1 MKRVS
6 SIFSQLLQSFSRSE
20 FESVVRKHKGER
32 HARGFECWT
41 QFVAMLF
48 CQLGH
53 ARSLSEITGGLAACE
68 GKLVHLGVKS
78 PPKKS
83 TLSYANR
90 HRPWEIC
97 RDMFEKLYQRCAA
110 EAMHRGKRKF
120 RFRNK
125 LLSLDATVIPL
136 CIKTFDWAKY
146 QTGKG
151 AAKLHLLL
159 DHDGYL
165 PKFAVLTAAKTGDI
179 TVARNLAFEKGA
191 VLVFDKGYADYDWW
205 LGLTRQDVYFVT
217 RLKDDASYGV
227 VKQREVKPGGAV
239 VRDEEILL
247 TKIQEEG
254 KEALMRRIEIWV
266 EDQQKTM
273 VFVTNH
279 MKLAPTTIAEIYKDR
294 WGIEAFFKT
303 LKQSL
308 RIKTFVGTS
317 ENAVLIQ
324 IWTALIAM
332 LVVKFLQLKST
343 FGWSLSNLVA
353 LLRQQLFVYRD
364 LWSWINDPFQR
375 PPGLN
380 DAGAEQLRLFDGDGQ
395 QVGQQAASEAV
406 ALS

>member
-6 SIFSQLLQSFSRSE
+6 SIFSQILQSFSRLE
-20 FESVVRKHKGER
+20 FDAIVKQHKGER

-68 GKLVHLGVKS
+68 GKLVHLGVKT
-78 PPKKS
+78 PPKKP
-83 TLSYANR
+83 TLSYANK
-90 HRPWEIC
+90 HRPWEIY
-97 RDMFEKLYQRCAA
+97 RDVFEKLYQRCAD
-110 EAMHRGKRKF
+110 EALHRAKRKF

-125 LLSLDATVIPL
+125 LLSLDASLIPL
-136 CIKTFDWAKY
+136 CVKTFDWAKY
-146 QTGKG
+146 RTGKG

-165 PKFAVLTAAKTGDI
+165 PKFAVVTEGKTADI
-179 TVARNLAFEKGA
+179 KVARRLEFDKGT
-191 VLVFDKGYADYDWW
+191 VVVFDKGYADYDWW
-205 LGLTRQDVYFVT
+205 LELTRRGVYFVT
-217 RLKDDASYGV
+217 RLKDDASYGIAGQRD
-227 VKQREVKPGGAV
+227 VKADCNII
-239 VRDEEILL
+239 RDEEILL
-247 TKIQEEG
+247 TKTQEEG
-254 KEALMRRIEIWV
+254 TEALMRRIEVWV
-266 EDQQKTM
+266 EEKQKTM

-279 MKLAPTTIAEIYKDR
+279 MKLAATTIAEIYKDR
-294 WGIEAFFKT
+294 WGIEAFFKA

-332 LVVKFLQLKST
+332 LVVKYLQLKST

-364 LWSWINDPFQR
+364 LWGWINQPFQG
-375 PPGLN
+375 PPGLG
-380 DAGAEQLRLFDGDGQ
+380 DGAAEQLRLFEQDAPQLRQ
-395 QVGQQAASEAV
+395 QNAEMAATTS
-406 ALS
+406 

>member
-1 MKRVS
+1 MQRVS
-6 SIFSQLLQSFSRSE
+6 SIFSQILQSFSRLE
-20 FESVVRKHKGER
+20 FNAVVNKHKGER

-48 CQLGH
+48 CQLGY

-68 GKLVHLGVKS
+68 GKLVHLGVKT

-83 TLSYANR
+83 TLAYANR
-90 HRPWEIC
+90 HRPWEIYK
-97 RDMFEKLYQRCAA
+97 DMFEKLYQRCAD
-110 EAMHRGKRKF
+110 EAMHRAKKKF

-125 LLSLDATVIPL
+125 LLSLDASVIPL

-146 QTGKG
+146 RTGKG

-165 PKFAVLTAAKTGDI
+165 PKFAALTEGKTGDI
-179 TVARNLAFEKGA
+179 TVARRLEFEKGT
-191 VLVFDKGYADYDWW
+191 VVVFDKGYADYDWW
-205 LGLTRQDVYFVT
+205 LKLTRQGVYFVT
-217 RLKDDASYGV
+217 RLKDDASYGI
-227 VKQREVKPGGAV
+227 VKQREVKAGGNII
-239 VRDEEILL
+239 RDEEILL

-254 KEALMRRIEIWV
+254 PVAVMRRIEVWV
-266 EDQQKTM
+266 EEKQKTM
-273 VFVTNH
+273 VFITNN
-279 MKLAPTTIAEIYKDR
+279 MKLAASTIAEIYKDR
-294 WGIEAFFKT
+294 WGIEAFFKA

-332 LVVKFLQLKST
+332 LVVKYLQLKST

-364 LWSWINDPFQR
+364 LWSWINEPFQA
-375 PPGLN
+375 PPGLG
-380 DAGAEQLRLFDGDGQ
+380 DGVAMQLELFDSDGRQLGQ
-395 QVGQQAASEAV
+395 QNNAEAIAAS
-406 ALS
+406 

>member
-1 MKRVS
+1 MRRVS
-6 SIFSQLLQSFSRSE
+6 SIFSQILQSFSRLE
-20 FESVVRKHKGER
+20 FAAVVKKHKGER

-68 GKLVHLGVKS
+68 GKLKHLGVKT
-78 PPKKS
+78 PPNKS
-83 TLSYANR
+83 TLSYANQ
-90 HRPWEIC
+90 HRPWEIY
-97 RDMFEKLYQRCAA
+97 RDLFEKLYQRCAD
-110 EAMHRGKRKF
+110 EAMHRTKRKF

-125 LLSLDATVIPL
+125 LLSLDASLIPL
-136 CIKTFDWAKY
+136 CVKMFDWAKY
-146 QTGKG
+146 RTGKG

-165 PKFAVLTAAKTGDI
+165 PKFAVVTAGKTADI
-179 TVARNLAFEKGA
+179 KVARRLEFDKGT
-191 VLVFDKGYADYDWW
+191 VVVFDKGYADFDWW
-205 LGLTRQDVYFVT
+205 LELTRRGVFFVT
-217 RLKDDASYGV
+217 RLKDDASYGIV
-227 VKQREVKPGGAV
+227 AQREVKPGTDI

-254 KEALMRRIEIWV
+254 PEALMRRIEVWV
-266 EDQQKTM
+266 EEKQKTM

-279 MKLAPTTIAEIYKDR
+279 LKLAATTIAEIYKDR
-294 WGIEAFFKT
+294 WGIESFFRA

-332 LVVKFLQLKST
+332 LVVKYLQLKST

-364 LWSWINDPFQR
+364 LWEWINCPFR
-375 PPGLN
+375 PPPGLE
-380 DAGAEQLRLFDGDGQ
+380 DGAAEQLGLFNDQGR
-395 QVGQQAASEAV
+395 QVGQQPTPQSV
-406 ALS
+406 AT

>member
-6 SIFSQLLQSFSRSE
+6 SIFSQILQSFSRLE
-20 FESVVRKHKGER
+20 FDAVVKKHKGER

-68 GKLVHLGVKS
+68 GKLVHLGVKT
-78 PPKKS
+78 PPKKP
-83 TLSYANR
+83 TLAYANK
-90 HRPWEIC
+90 HRPWEIY
-97 RDMFEKLYQRCAA
+97 RDVFERLYQRCAD
-110 EAMHRGKRKF
+110 EALHRTKRKF

-125 LLSLDATVIPL
+125 LLSLDASLIPL
-136 CIKTFDWAKY
+136 CIKTFDWAQY
-146 QTGKG
+146 RTGKG

-165 PKFAVLTAAKTGDI
+165 PKFAVVTEGKTADI
-179 TVARNLAFEKGA
+179 KVARRIVFEKGTVVA
-191 VLVFDKGYADYDWW
+191 FDKGYADYDWW
-205 LGLTRQDVYFVT
+205 LELTRQGVYFVS

-227 VKQREVKPGGAV
+227 LQQREVKADGNII
-239 VRDEEILL
+239 RDEEILL
-247 TKIQEEG
+247 TKIQDQG
-254 KEALMRRIEIWV
+254 PEAIMRRIEVWV
-266 EDQQKTM
+266 EEKQKTM
-273 VFVTNH
+273 VFVTNNR
-279 MKLAPTTIAEIYKDR
+279 KLAASTIAEIYKDR
-294 WGIEAFFKT
+294 WGIEAFFKA

-332 LVVKFLQLKST
+332 LVVKYLQLKST

-364 LWSWINDPFQR
+364 LWSWINHPFQG
-375 PPGLN
+375 PPGLGYG
-380 DAGAEQLRLFDGDGQ
+380 AAEQLELFEHNQEQLRQ
-395 QVGQQAASEAV
+395 QNRNIAV
-406 ALS
+406 VDP

>member
-6 SIFSQLLQSFSRSE
+6 SIFSQILQSFSRLE
-20 FESVVRKHKGER
+20 FDAIVKKHKGER

-68 GKLVHLGVKS
+68 GKLVHLGVKT
-78 PPKKS
+78 PPKKP
-83 TLSYANR
+83 TLAYANK
-90 HRPWEIC
+90 HRPWEIY
-97 RDMFEKLYQRCAA
+97 RDVFEKLYQRCAD
-110 EAMHRGKRKF
+110 EALHRAKRKF

-125 LLSLDATVIPL
+125 LLSLDASLIPL
-136 CIKTFDWAKY
+136 CVKTFDWAKY
-146 QTGKG
+146 RTGKG

-165 PKFAVLTAAKTGDI
+165 PQFAVVTEGKTADI
-179 TVARNLAFEKGA
+179 KVARRLEFDKGA
-191 VLVFDKGYADYDWW
+191 VVVFDKGYADYDWW
-205 LGLTRQDVYFVT
+205 LELTRQGVYFVT
-217 RLKDDASYGV
+217 RLKDDASYGITGQRS
-227 VKQREVKPGGAV
+227 VKADSNII
-239 VRDEEILL
+239 RDEEILL
-247 TKIQEEG
+247 TKTQEQG
-254 KEALMRRIEIWV
+254 PEAWLRRIEVWV
-266 EDQQKTM
+266 EEKQKTM

-279 MKLAPTTIAEIYKDR
+279 MKLAATTIAEIYKDR
-294 WGIEAFFKT
+294 WGIEAFFKA

-332 LVVKFLQLKST
+332 LVVKYLQLKST

-364 LWSWINDPFQR
+364 LWGWINQPFQG
-375 PPGLN
+375 PPGLG
-380 DAGAEQLRLFDGDGQ
+380 DGASEQLRLFEQDAPQLRQ
-395 QVGQQAASEAV
+395 QNAEMAATTS
-406 ALS
+406 

>member
-1 MKRVS
+1 MNRVS
-6 SIFSQLLQSFSRSE
+6 SIFSQILQSFSRSE
-20 FESVVRKHKGER
+20 FDAVVKNHKGER
-32 HARGFECWT
+32 HARGFQCWT

-68 GKLVHLGVKS
+68 GKLVHLGVKT

-83 TLSYANR
+83 TLAYANQ
-90 HRPWEIC
+90 HRPWQIY
-97 RDMFEKLYQRCAA
+97 RDTFEKLYQRCAA
-110 EAMHRGKRKF
+110 EAMHRTKRKF
-120 RFRNK
+120 RFHNK
-125 LLSLDATVIPL
+125 LLSLDASMIPL

-146 QTGKG
+146 RTGKG

-165 PKFAVLTAAKTGDI
+165 PKFAALTKGKTGDI
-179 TVARNLAFEKGA
+179 TVARHLEFDKGT
-191 VLVFDKGYADYDWW
+191 VVVFDKGYADYDWW
-205 LGLTRQDVYFVT
+205 LRLTRQGVYFVT

-227 VKQREVKPGGAV
+227 LREREVKAGV
-239 VRDEEILL
+239 NIIRDEEILL

-254 KEALMRRIEIWV
+254 PQAVMRRIEIWV
-266 EDQQKTM
+266 EEKQKTM
-273 VFVTNH
+273 VFVTNN
-279 MKLAPTTIAEIYKDR
+279 MRLAASTIAEIYKDR
-294 WGIEAFFKT
+294 WGIEAFFKA

-332 LVVKFLQLKST
+332 LVVKYLQLKST

-364 LWSWINDPFQR
+364 LWGWINQPFQG
-375 PPGLN
+375 PPGLE
-380 DAGAEQLRLFDGDGQ
+380 DGAAEQLRLFDPRGRQLGQ
-395 QVGQQAASEAV
+395 QKLVEATAV
-406 ALS
+406 S

>member
-6 SIFSQLLQSFSRSE
+6 SIFSQILQSFSRSE
-20 FESVVRKHKGER
+20 FESVVRKHHGER

-48 CQLGH
+48 SQLGH

-68 GKLVHLGVKS
+68 GKLIHLGVKT

-83 TLSYANR
+83 TLAYANQ
-90 HRPWEIC
+90 HRPWQIYQ
-97 RDMFEKLYQRCAA
+97 DLFDKLYQRCAA
-110 EAMHRGKRKF
+110 ESMHRAKRRF
-120 RFRNK
+120 RFHNK

-165 PKFAVLTAAKTGDI
+165 PKFASLTKANTGDI
-179 TVARNLAFEKGA
+179 TVARRMEFEKGT
-191 VLVFDKGYADYDWW
+191 VVVFDKGYADYDWW
-205 LGLTRQDVYFVT
+205 LKLTRQGVYFVT

-227 VKQREVKPGGAV
+227 ADEREVKAGGNV
-239 VRDEEILL
+239 IRDEEIVL

-254 KEALMRRIEIWV
+254 RDALMRRIEIWV
-266 EDQQKTM
+266 EEKQKTM
-273 VFVTNH
+273 VFVTNN
-279 MKLAPTTIAEIYKDR
+279 MRLAASTIAEIYKDR
-294 WGIEAFFKT
+294 WGIEAFFKA

-308 RIKTFVGTS
+308 RIKKFVGTS

-332 LVVKFLQLKST
+332 LVVKFLQLKSS

-364 LWSWINDPFQR
+364 LWAWINEPFQG
-375 PPGLN
+375 PPGL
-380 DAGAEQLRLFDGDGQ
+380 AEGAAEQLRLFEASGSQLGQ
-395 QVGQQAASEAV
+395 QTAPAETAES
-406 ALS
+406 

>member
-6 SIFSQLLQSFSRSE
+6 SIFSQILQSFSRSE
-20 FESVVRKHKGER
+20 FESVVRKHQGER

-68 GKLVHLGVKS
+68 GKLIHLGVKT

-83 TLSYANR
+83 TLAYANQ
-90 HRPWEIC
+90 HRPWQIY
-97 RDMFEKLYQRCAA
+97 RDLFDKLYQRCAD
-110 EAMHRGKRKF
+110 EAMHRAKRRF
-120 RFRNK
+120 RFHNK

-146 QTGKG
+146 RTGKG

-165 PKFAVLTAAKTGDI
+165 PRFAALTKAKTGDI
-179 TVARNLAFEKGA
+179 TVARRMEFETGT
-191 VLVFDKGYADYDWW
+191 VVVFDKGYADYDWW
-205 LGLTRQDVYFVT
+205 LKLTRQGVYFVT

-227 VKQREVKPGGAV
+227 VDEREVKAGGNV
-239 VRDEEILL
+239 IRDEEILL

-254 KEALMRRIEIWV
+254 PEALMRRIEVWV
-266 EDQQKTM
+266 EEKQKTM
-273 VFVTNH
+273 VFVTNN
-279 MKLAPTTIAEIYKDR
+279 MKLAASTIAEIYKDR

-364 LWSWINDPFQR
+364 LWVWINEPFQG
-375 PPGLN
+375 PPGL
-380 DAGAEQLRLFDGDGQ
+380 AEGAAEQLGLFDTGGPQ
-395 QVGQQAASEAV
+395 LGQQAAPAAAAE
-406 ALS
+406 L

>member
-6 SIFSQLLQSFSRSE
+6 SIFSQILQSFSRLE
-20 FESVVRKHKGER
+20 FDAVVNKHKGER
-32 HARGFECWT
+32 HARGFQCWT

-68 GKLVHLGVKS
+68 GKLVHLGVKT
-78 PPKKS
+78 PPKKP
-83 TLSYANR
+83 TLAYANR
-90 HRPWEIC
+90 HRPWQIY
-97 RDMFEKLYQRCAA
+97 RDVFEKLYQRCAG
-110 EAMHRGKRKF
+110 EALHRGQRKF

-125 LLSLDATVIPL
+125 LLSLDASLIPL
-136 CIKTFDWAKY
+136 CVKTFDWAKY
-146 QTGKG
+146 RTGKG

-165 PKFAVLTAAKTGDI
+165 PKFAVVTEGKTADI
-179 TVARNLAFEKGA
+179 KVARRLEFAKA
-191 VLVFDKGYADYDWW
+191 TVVVFDKGYADYNWW
-205 LGLTRQDVYFVT
+205 LELTRQGVYFVT
-217 RLKDDASYGV
+217 RLKDDAVYGIA
-227 VKQREVKPGGAV
+227 KQREVRTEGNII
-239 VRDEEILL
+239 RDEEILL
-247 TKIQEEG
+247 TKTQEEG
-254 KEALMRRIEIWV
+254 PEAVVRRIEVWV
-266 EDQQKTM
+266 EEKQKTM

-279 MKLAPTTIAEIYKDR
+279 MKLAATTIAEIYKDR
-294 WGIEAFFKT
+294 WGIEAFFKA

-332 LVVKFLQLKST
+332 LVVKYLQLKST

-364 LWSWINDPFQR
+364 LWRWINCPFQA
-375 PPGLN
+375 PPGPE
-380 DAGAEQLRLFDGDGQ
+380 DGATEQLELFEQNGQ
-395 QVGQQAASEAV
+395 QLRQQNRKMAV
-406 ALS
+406 ATP